1 MIRALLL
8 IVDGSRTWEKIKNEQ
23 QSALRVATQHLLPL
37 LLLTTLGEAFL
48 MWKLGVEKGT
58 VNLKVVGISTELLLR
73 YELVQVVSSLIIVLF
88 GAVALQKIGSSFHRK
103 HTYAECLTTLSYSL
117 SSLFLMRLV
126 DGLPVVETWLCYGAG
141 IFLALSVLYRGIPF
155 ILRPDPSN
163 ALGLFVFCSF
173 LLLSTTALA
182 HWLATLVLDE
192 KLFA

>member
-8 IVDGSRTWEKIKNEQ
+8 IVDGSRTWEKIKNDQ
-23 QSALRVATQHLLPL
+23 HSALRVTFQHLLPL
-37 LLLTTLGEAFL
+37 LLLTTLGEGFL

-58 VNLKVVGISTELLLR
+58 VNLKVVSISNELLLR
-73 YELVQVVSSLIIVLF
+73 YELVQFVSSLIIVLL
-88 GAVALQKIGSSFHRK
+88 GSVALQKIGESFHRK
-103 HTYAECLTTLSYSL
+103 HTYAECLTTLGYSL

-126 DGLPVVETWLCYGAG
+126 DGIPAVETWLCYGAG
-141 IFLALSVLYRGIPF
+141 IFLALSILYRGIPF

-173 LLLSTTALA
+173 LLLSATGLA